1 MEKIFYSSK
10 HERLFKS
17 RKSGFQNR
25 LRINDFGLKKAKV
38 DLQDVVVSATFLGL
52 KISCQIVH
60 PNSIRSYSRLQMI
73 FIISLRVAAY
83 DQYLIHY
90 VTKSTKR

>member
-1 MEKIFYSSK
+1 MEKIFNSSN

-25 LRINDFGLKKAKV
+25 LRVNDFGLKKAKV

-52 KISCQIVH
+52 KS
-60 PNSIRSYSRLQMI
+60 
-73 FIISLRVAAY
+73 RVARGNLTPTLP
-83 DQYLIHY
+83 QIH
-90 VTKSTKR
+90 T